1 MSNLDCGL
9 SPARTVEEAI
19 RMLHETVA
27 DPGLRD
33 AALAVVECFRAA
45 AFSGPVPR
53 VPAFTRIPVL
63 VYGGVTGEFRPA
75 FPLAGLALLLFL
87 GIDLLDDIMDGDETP
102 YWRGRPPAETLLIAT
117 ALVSAVPQAGIAS
130 LGAGDGVTARM
141 QEALARGLLVMAGGQ
156 RRDLLAV
163 GRDDVE
169 PDEAENT
176 ALAKSGEMTALLATL
191 GALYAGAPAA
201 VEAAYADWGR
211 AYGTADQ
218 IRSDCFDL
226 LRDPVGS
233 DLRNG
238 TMSFPLACFLESDS
252 PAERARAL
260 AMVRAAPND
269 PAALNALRE
278 ALHERKVFTIADV
291 TIAWHAT
298 AAHRALDIA
307 APHEPAAGALRAL
320 LDTLPLHAAATSQ
333 PIPTNA

>member
-9 SPARTVEEAI
+9 TPAQTVEEAV
-19 RMLHETVA
+19 RMLHQTID
-27 DPGLRD
+27 DPGLRN
-33 AALAVVECFRAA
+33 AALQVVECFRAA

-63 VYGGVTGEFRPA
+63 VHGGVTGEFRRA
-75 FPLAGLALLLFL
+75 FPLSGLALLLFL

-102 YWRGRPPAETLLIAT
+102 YWRGRPHAETLLLAT
-117 ALVSAVPQAGIAS
+117 ALVSAVPQAGLAS

-141 QEALARGLLVMAGGQ
+141 QAALARGLLVMAGGQ
-156 RRDLLAV
+156 RQDLLAI

-176 ALAKSGEMTALLATL
+176 AGAKSGEMTALLALL
-191 GALYAGAPAA
+191 GAIHAGADP
-201 VEAAYADWGR
+201 EAETAYADWGR

-218 IRSDCFDL
+218 LRSDCFDL
-226 LRDPVGS
+226 LRDPAGS

-238 TMSFPLACFLESDS
+238 TMSFPIACFVESDD

-260 AMVRAAPND
+260 AMVRAAPHD
-269 PAALNALRE
+269 PAALAALRE
-278 ALHERKVFTIADV
+278 ALHERKVFTIANV
-291 TIAWHAT
+291 TIAWHAA

-307 APHEPAAGALRAL
+307 APHEPAGGALRAL
-320 LDTLPLHAAATSQ
+320 LDTLPLNAAATPQ
-333 PIPTNA
+333 PSPTHA